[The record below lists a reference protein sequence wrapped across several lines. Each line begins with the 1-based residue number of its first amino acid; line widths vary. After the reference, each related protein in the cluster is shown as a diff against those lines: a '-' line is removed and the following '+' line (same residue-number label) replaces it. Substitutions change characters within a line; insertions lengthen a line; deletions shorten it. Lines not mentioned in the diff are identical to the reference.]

1 MKLPSKLATPGRQ
14 ERRGGYWN
22 NSKMYA
28 AKPYQ
33 AQDKS
38 DTQSGI
44 FGFRLYGG
52 TR

>member
-14 ERRGGYWN
+14 ARRGGYWN

-28 AKPYQ
+28 AKAYQ
-33 AQDKS
+33 AQDNS

-44 FGFRLYGG
+44 FGFRVCGEA
-52 TR
+52 R